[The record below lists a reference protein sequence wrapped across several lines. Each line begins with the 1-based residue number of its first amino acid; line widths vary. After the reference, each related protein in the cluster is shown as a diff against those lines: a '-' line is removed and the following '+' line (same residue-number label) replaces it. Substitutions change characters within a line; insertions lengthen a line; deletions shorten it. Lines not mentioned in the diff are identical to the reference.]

1 MKKKP
6 IKSVTIFCSSSNLVD
21 KKYKKLAFNLG
32 KYLASNSINLVYGGG
47 SNGLM
52 GEIARG
58 FDKSKSK
65 LVSIVPRSL
74 DKKNILYWWQ
84 EN

>member
-52 GEIARG
+52 GEIARTMQQNRIFITG
-58 FDKSKSK
+58 IIPKF
-65 LVSIVPRSL
+65 L
-74 DKKNILYWWQ
+74 
-84 EN
+84 ET